1 VSAIATRPQAA
12 RFRLGRQGGLDRMR
26 FIIPPLARTTLAACL
41 LAALAGCG
49 YQVRQPFDKGI
60 KTVYVPVLRSFSF
73 RKDLNLQLTERLQ
86 KEIERRT
93 PYKVVGSPEGADAI
107 LEGIINYADKNIAVE
122 SPYNLP
128 RHMVALLTIEMKFY
142 DNRPGAPPA
151 PVQSVVVSENAP
163 FYPELGETTNAA
175 YQKVM
180 DKMVAQ
186 IVGMMEQP
194 W

>member
-1 VSAIATRPQAA
+1 MRISNPTQARA
-12 RFRLGRQGGLDRMR
+12 
-26 FIIPPLARTTLAACL
+26 ALAAIV
-41 LAALAGCG
+41 LAALTGC
-49 YQVRQPFDKGI
+49 YNIRPPFNKEI
-60 KTVYVPVLRSFSF
+60 KTVYVPIFRSLSF
-73 RKDLNLQLTERLQ
+73 RKDLNLQLTERVQ

-107 LEGIINYADKNIAVE
+107 LEGVINYADKNLAVE

-128 RHMVALLTIEMKFY
+128 RHLIALMTVEVKFY
-142 DNRPGAPPA
+142 DNRPGAPAPPA
-151 PVQSVVVSENAP
+151 TGTVVSENAP
-163 FYPELGETTNAA
+163 FYPELGETTTAA

-186 IVGMMEQP
+186 IVGMMENP

>member
-1 VSAIATRPQAA
+1 LIVLTAPTALEDFRP
-12 RFRLGRQGGLDRMR
+12 GRQGGLDLMR
-26 FIIPPLARTTLAACL
+26 SMTRPIAQAGL
-41 LAALAGCG
+41 LALLLVAVAGCG
-49 YQVRQPFDKGI
+49 YSMRPPFNKQI
-60 KTVYVPVLRSFSF
+60 KTVYVPIFRSFSF

-107 LEGIINYADKNIAVE
+107 LEGIINYADKNIVVE

-128 RHMVALLTIEMKFY
+128 RHMNALMTAEVKFY
-142 DNRPGAPPA
+142 DNRPGAPAA
-151 PVQSVVVSENAP
+151 PLQSVVVSETAP
-163 FYPELGETTNAA
+163 FYPELGEPTLAA
-175 YQKVM
+175 YQKVI